1 MKLIKKF
8 KDFSILESGNN
19 EMEYRTFFLVPIGTR
34 ENYCYMDFELTPIS
48 TSMSM
53 PDMEESKPGECWVD
67 HFDDDCSH
75 YEEGTAEW
83 EDCKDAEKN
92 TGDWITEG
100 SVGYGKI
107 FIVTFFVGF
116 FTIKEIWERSVDD
129 KETIEDIITEL
140 MNQRKEIVSLYHLK
154 NPNKDD
160 GGYDH
165 EDEYDFDL
173 IGSMIESSKVSLRD
187 VIISLLG
194 CSSSIKNA
202 FIERFTEIHSPI
214 DVSYED
220 MRIIR
225 KHSPEIFQII
235 KNKISTAAD
244 TSADLGELGF

>member
-19 EMEYRTFFLVPIGTR
+19 EMAYRTFFLVPIGTH
-34 ENYCYMDFELTPIS
+34 ESYCYMDFELTPIS
-48 TSMSM
+48 TSM

-92 TGDWITEG
+92 TGNWITEG
-100 SVGYGKI
+100 SVGYGQI
-107 FIVTFFVGF
+107 FIVTVFLPLDAE
-116 FTIKEIWERSVDD
+116 IKIYERSVSDD
-129 KETIEDIITEL
+129 ETIDDIIAILKNVE
-140 MNQRKEIVSLYHLK
+140 KGIVSLYHLK
-154 NPNKDD
+154 NPDKED

-194 CSSSIKNA
+194 CSSSIKND
-202 FIERFTEIHSPI
+202 FIERFTEIYFTI
-214 DVSYED
+214 DASHED

-244 TSADLGELGF
+244 ASADLGELGF

>member
-1 MKLIKKF
+1 
-8 KDFSILESGNN
+8 
-19 EMEYRTFFLVPIGTR
+19 
-34 ENYCYMDFELTPIS
+34 MDFELTPIS

-83 EDCKDAEKN
+83 EDCKDAENN
-92 TGDWITEG
+92 TGNWITEG

-140 MNQRKEIVSLYHLK
+140 INQRKEIVSLYHLK

-194 CSSSIKNA
+194 CSSSIKND
-202 FIERFTEIHSPI
+202 FIERFTEIHSTL
-214 DVSYED
+214 DVSHED

-225 KHSPEIFQII
+225 EHLPEIFQII

-244 TSADLGELGF
+244 VSADLGELGF

>member
-1 MKLIKKF
+1 MKLIKNF
-8 KDFSILESGNN
+8 KDFSILESGNT
-19 EMEYRTFFLVPIGTR
+19 EMAYRTFFLVPIGTS

-48 TSMSM
+48 TSM
-53 PDMEESKPGECWVD
+53 PDMEESKPGECWID
-67 HFDDDCSH
+67 HFDDDCDH
-75 YEEGTAEW
+75 YEKGTAEW
-83 EDCKDAEKN
+83 EDCKDAENN
-92 TGDWITEG
+92 TGNWITEG

-107 FIVTFFVGF
+107 FIVTFFLPLDA
-116 FTIKEIWERSVDD
+116 EIEIFERSVDD
-129 KETIEDIITEL
+129 KETIEDVITEL
-140 MNQRKEIVSLYHLK
+140 INQKKEIVSLYHLE

-194 CSSSIKNA
+194 CSSSIKND
-202 FIERFTEIHSPI
+202 FIERFTEIHFTI
-214 DVSYED
+214 DVTHED

-225 KHSPEIFQII
+225 KYSPEIFQTIR
-235 KNKISTAAD
+235 NKISTAAD